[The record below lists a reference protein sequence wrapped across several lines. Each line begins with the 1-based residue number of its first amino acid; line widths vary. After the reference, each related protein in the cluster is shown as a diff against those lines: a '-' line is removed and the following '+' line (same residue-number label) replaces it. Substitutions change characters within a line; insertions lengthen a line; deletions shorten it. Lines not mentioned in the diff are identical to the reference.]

1 MNKNDDFNYYQIVRT
16 NLGDAPNVMEDFSIK
31 PNGCDF
37 LNMGEL
43 AVENEIAH
51 LQFRD
56 ERKYRKLDTDHFN
69 LELAG
74 VFSKKIV
81 DVLSQRMPIHGLQ
94 LVPAEIKDN
103 DNKIIKDYWVAN
115 IYQQIEC
122 FSEKDCLFDDDMG
135 WLSPVHVALD
145 KETLNRIPLE
155 ERLVFVAEESS
166 LFQLYHRSI
175 AEIIMSVKPK
185 GFVFVPIEE
194 WYPEIICAASG
205 EYGWGNKSEAEQK
218 HIIAGIG
225 GTKG

>member
-1 MNKNDDFNYYQIVRT
+1 MNKNDEFNYYQIVRT
-16 NLGDAPNVMEDFSIK
+16 NLGDAPRLMENFSVK

-51 LQFRD
+51 LQFKN
-56 ERKYRKLDTDHFN
+56 EGKYRNLDTDHFS

-81 DVLSQRMPIHGLQ
+81 DVLSKRMPIHGLQ

-103 DNKIIKDYWVAN
+103 DDEIIKDYWVAN

-122 FSEKDCLFDDDMG
+122 FSEKDCLFDEDMG
-135 WLSPVHVALD
+135 WLSPIKVALD
-145 KETLNRIPLE
+145 KEILNQIPLE

-166 LFQLYHRSI
+166 LFQLYHQSI
-175 AEIIMSVKPK
+175 VDVIMSVKPK
-185 GFVFVPIEE
+185 GFAFVPIEE
-194 WYPEIICAASG
+194 WYPEII
-205 EYGWGNKSEAEQK
+205 YKY
-218 HIIAGIG
+218 AGL
-225 GTKG
+225 